1 MEPLQLVAAA
11 FCVLVGLS
19 LSLLGGGGSVLVVP
33 LLVYIGRVP
42 VKESIAMSLLIVGLT
57 SALGSVKYFRQGFVN
72 LRLAALFIVPG
83 ILASFFGA
91 RLSKFVSGGQLLLM
105 FGILMMV
112 ISVLLYRKSSD
123 CARIPEKITCR
134 PHFVLSAGTGAA
146 IGFLTGLLGVGGGF
160 LIVPAIT
167 LLMRC
172 SLYTA
177 IGTSLVVITVNSLT
191 GFTGYLAEM
200 RLDFSLSAL
209 FLSATLAGAVLGSKL
224 GGKLSAVLLQ
234 KGFAVLIFAVG
245 LVMAL
250 QHFPRF

>member
-1 MEPLQLVAAA
+1 MEPLQFVAAA
-11 FCVLVGLS
+11 LCVLVGLS
-19 LSLLGGGGSVLVVP
+19 VSLLGGGGSVLIVP
-33 LLVYIGRVP
+33 LLVYIGKVP

-72 LRLAALFIVPG
+72 LRLVTLFVVPG

-91 RLSKFVSGGQLLLM
+91 RLSKYVSGDQLLLM
-105 FGILMMV
+105 FGVLMMV

-123 CARIPEKITCR
+123 CARIPERITCR
-134 PHFVLSAGTGAA
+134 PHFALSAGTGAG

-177 IGTSLVVITVNSLT
+177 IGTSLAIITVNSLT
-191 GFTGYLAEM
+191 GFAGYLPEM
-200 RLDFSLSAL
+200 RLNLPLSAL
-209 FLSATLAGAVLGSKL
+209 FLSAMLTGALIGSKL
-224 GGKLSAVLLQ
+224 GGKFSAVSLQ
-234 KGFAVLIFAVG
+234 KGFAILIFAVG
-245 LVMAL
+245 LIMSA
-250 QHFPRF
+250 QHFPHI